1 MTLNNNF
8 EFLSSA
14 TSLVFNSVFTFT
26 TPLPIPQTKEG
37 RQSPA
42 WGAWG
47 IYSFSRIFKIYQ
59 INLNKYGIFILI
71 SEYL

>member
-1 MTLNNNF
+1 MYNLINIKLM
-8 EFLSSA
+8 EFIC
-14 TSLVFNSVFTFT
+14 TFT
-26 TPLPIPQTKEG
+26 KGKATPLPIPQTKEG